1 MKVRQW
7 NLNILNIYVINI
19 DYVLLMKRSKYLI
32 NN

>member
-7 NLNILNIYVINI
+7 NLNILNIYVINV

>member
-7 NLNILNIYVINI
+7 NLNISNIYVINV